1 MIKEYIFKILKEQY
15 VKVSA
20 TNTEDAYEI
29 AEETSYNN
37 TEDEE
42 IIEVSLIDVYE
53 EDVDARYDDYKI
65 DMYEEMEGDNYDEE
79 RIDNYFYGR

>member
-53 EDVDARYDDYKI
+53 EDVDARYDDYQI
-65 DMYEEMEGDNYDEE
+65 NMYEEMEGDNYDEE
-79 RIDNYFYGR
+79 GIDNYFYGR